1 MFSAS
6 AAFDSLYVGLY
17 LQKVLRNFAEAEV
30 HLFAYLG
37 CLLSLYRK
45 QPVSDWGYGFSGTR
59 NGAPFSVELNE
70 SLAALKSAG
79 MLRTE
84 GDFLQLTETGKTEC
98 QALSNLSI
106 NQERIDCLEGA
117 CGCLLTMPVG
127 VVRNALFQ
135 EPMLKPAVRLNDAR
149 PLLEGPGLSLIY
161 EQFSELSNAIGV
173 NASDLLLPATVWLT
187 YLSRT
192 APDSNVTVVDAP
204 RTRHARY

>member
-1 MFSAS
+1 MLSAY
-6 AAFDSLYVGLY
+6 AAFDSLHVGLY
-17 LQKVLRNFAEAEV
+17 LERVLRNFAEAEV

-45 QPVSDWGYGFSGTR
+45 RPVSDWGYGFSGTR

-70 SLAALKSAG
+70 SLATLKSAG
-79 MLRTE
+79 MLRSE
-84 GDFLQLTETGKTEC
+84 GEFLRLTETGKAEC
-98 QALSNLSI
+98 QGLSDLSI
-106 NQERIDCLEGA
+106 NQERLACLEGA

-161 EQFSELSNAIGV
+161 DQFSELSAAIGV
-173 NASDLLLPATVWLT
+173 NVSDLMLPATVWLT

-192 APDSNVTVVDAP
+192 APDSNLSLVHAP
-204 RTRHARY
+204 